1 MCFGGIDWIKF
12 SDQSEQFELK
22 FIFRFAETLRRM
34 YGEVLSDVVDLLE
47 GLLDEDEGDQG
58 GKVLLSE
65 SGDVADKGAGIG
77 GDEDQEDDPDPDTD
91 AKAER

>member
-34 YGEVLSDVVDLLE
+34 NGEVLSDVVDLLE
-47 GLLDEDEGDQG
+47 GLLDEDEGDKG

-65 SGDVADKGAGIG
+65 AGYVADKGAGVG
-77 GDEDQEDDPDPDTD
+77 GD
-91 AKAER
+91 